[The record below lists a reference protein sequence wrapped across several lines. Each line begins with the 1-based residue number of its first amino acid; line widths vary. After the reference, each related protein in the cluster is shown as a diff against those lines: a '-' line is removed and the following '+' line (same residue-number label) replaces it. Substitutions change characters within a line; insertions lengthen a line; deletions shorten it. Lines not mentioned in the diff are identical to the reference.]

1 MHILVYRK
9 HYDPCLWYDLFY
21 HMAGEEDLNVSF
33 GDGVTAADLAM
44 GDLLMMMR
52 LRLCR
57 VYLEARHLYR
67 LDNIREINKNDQYFK
82 MKDVFESFC
91 VKGLS
96 KALLPALGLH
106 NIHSTLYPGAP
117 SFFTPLFVAVLA
129 NDQRFLKALI
139 SKGADPSSQPPA
151 PEGNYGLLHLAARLG
166 HHSLIRVLVKAGCP
180 VNANAHPYGT
190 SRTPLAIAAH
200 YGNLA
205 CVKALAN
212 SPGFDL
218 KSSKGDNALSAAA
231 QQGQFHVIPTLVK
244 LGCSVDDSP
253 HSNLITPLH
262 VAAMGDHAG
271 AVETLLRLGANPFSV
286 SSRGGTAL
294 HLAAEHG
301 SSDVIPILVQAG
313 LSPYYDADC
322 IGKQSSPFHTAALYG
337 ALNVL
342 KAFIN
347 SNCPIPSSSEDS
359 LLHYALGVR
368 HYPKPN
374 SSMSLVL
381 SKRISIR
388 FLAEL
393 VELGCS
399 VTTTD
404 QTSEAG
410 SLPIHYASHH
420 NDPAVIQL
428 LINLGCPMNAFTR
441 SKEGSRLTP
450 MQVAAGDNS
459 VQAIRVL
466 AANGCNVDFHHPLE
480 DPPLHVAV
488 RSGSME
494 AVRAL
499 LELGARVTLRNQSGS
514 LPMHTAIV
522 SNQIEMIKILFQY
535 GASVTDA
542 HQSSEGQAQVPVD
555 DEDAKCMEELFKYG
569 ATYAYIPFSEIS
581 SPAEKAAR
589 VLIKHLNKLRHGT
602 MDICP
607 LSLAV
612 YNHNR
617 AAARKLIE
625 LGANVDAMPMSDFN
639 PLRLACILGL
649 ADIAGDLI
657 DFGASCDILQDGE
670 FLPLHTAIKY
680 NHSSVVQT
688 LINKGCDPTVP
699 TIVRGKPDL
708 TPFQLACI
716 MRCPEILQILH
727 KLVPNIHQ
735 LTPDHLSP
743 LHLAILEPG
752 IGRTSHNGSV
762 TVQPLKINAVR
773 QEETV
778 KLLLKYGCNVNATA
792 WDLTPL
798 DFAVHYELKDIVFL
812 LVKAGGERGDKITD
826 REEMRKR
833 IEFFEG
839 RVATLSL
846 KVDKM
851 EARIQTLEDEVKSE
865 SIPNHPKC
873 TCHLDIDTQ
882 LGKYFNVHFLYVFVY
897 VHVCMYMCV
906 CVSGCVCL
914 CIYLRMC
921 VPPYIALCR
930 HVQLQ
935 CVFLF
940 VIVFYLL

>member
-9 HYDPCLWYDLFY
+9 QYDPCVWYDLFY

-33 GDGVTAADLAM
+33 GGGVTAADLAR
-44 GDLLMMMR
+44 GDTLMMMR
-52 LRLCR
+52 LRLCQ

-82 MKDVFESFC
+82 MKNAIESFC

-96 KALLPALGLH
+96 KALLPALGSH

-129 NDQRFLKALI
+129 NDWPFLKALI
-139 SKGADPSSQPPA
+139 SKGAKPSSQPPA

-166 HHSLIRVLVKAGCP
+166 HHSLIRVLIKAGCP

-200 YGNLA
+200 YGNLT

-218 KSSKGDNALSAAA
+218 KSSKGADALSAAA

-244 LGCSVDDSP
+244 LGCRVDDSP
-253 HSNLITPLH
+253 HSSLITPLH

-271 AVETLLRLGANPFSV
+271 VVETLLRLGANPFSV
-286 SSRGGTAL
+286 SSRGETAL

-301 SSDVIPILVQAG
+301 SSDVIPILVHAG
-313 LSPYYDADC
+313 LSPYDADC
-322 IGKQSSPFHTAALYG
+322 TGKRSSPFHTAALYG

-342 KAFIN
+342 KAFIK
-347 SNCPIPSSSEDS
+347 SNCFIPSSSEDS

-368 HYPKPN
+368 HYPKVNP
-374 SSMSLVL
+374 SMPLVL
-381 SKRISIR
+381 PKRISTH

-399 VTTTD
+399 VTTID
-404 QTSEAG
+404 HTSELG
-410 SLPIHYASHH
+410 KLPIHYASHH

-428 LINLGCPMNAFTR
+428 LIDLGCPKNAFTR
-441 SKEGSRLTP
+441 SKDGCRLTP
-450 MQVAAGDNS
+450 MQVAAGYNS
-459 VQAIRVL
+459 VEVIRVL

-480 DPPLHVAV
+480 DPPLHVAI
-488 RSGSME
+488 SYGSVE

-499 LELGARVTLRNQSGS
+499 LELEASVTLRNQSRR

-522 SNQIEMIKILFQY
+522 SNQIEMIDILFQY
-535 GASVTDA
+535 GASV
-542 HQSSEGQAQVPVD
+542 EGQAQVFVD
-555 DEDAKCMEELFKYG
+555 DEDAKCMKELFKYDT
-569 ATYAYIPFSEIS
+569 TYAYFPFSEMS
-581 SPAEKAAR
+581 SPADRAAR
-589 VLIKHLNKLRHGT
+589 LLIKHINKLRNRPK
-602 MDICP
+602 DIYP
-607 LSLAV
+607 LSFAV
-612 YNHNR
+612 YHKNR

-625 LGANVDAMPMSDFN
+625 LGANVDAMPMSDWN

-649 ADIAGDLI
+649 ADIVGDLI
-657 DFGASCDILQDGE
+657 DFGANCDIRQDGE

-680 NHSSVVQT
+680 NRPSVVQT
-688 LINKGCDPTVP
+688 LINKGCDPNVP

-716 MRCPEILQILH
+716 MRCPEIVQILH
-727 KLVPNIHQ
+727 NWVPNIHR

-743 LHLAILEPG
+743 LHLAILKPG

-762 TVQPLKINAVR
+762 TVQPLKIKAAR

-778 KLLLKYGCNVNATA
+778 ELLLKYGCNVNATA
-792 WDLTPL
+792 LDLTPL
-798 DFAVHYELKDIVFL
+798 DFALHYELKEIVYL
-812 LVKAGGERGDKITD
+812 LVEAGGERGDKITD
-826 REEMRKR
+826 REEMRNR
-833 IEFFEG
+833 IEFLEG
-839 RVATLSL
+839 RVASLDL

-851 EARIQTLEDEVKSE
+851 EARLQTLEDHEVKSE
-865 SIPNHPKC
+865 SILNHPKY
-873 TCHLDIDTQ
+873 TCHLDIDTH
-882 LGKYFNVHFLYVFVY
+882 LGKYFNVNFCMACVY
-897 VHVCMYMCV
+897 IHVCVFPCMCV
-906 CVSGCVCL
+906 HTYDCVSLHTLYCS
-914 CIYLRMC
+914 
-921 VPPYIALCR
+921 YIASCYGVL
-930 HVQLQ
+930 LQ
-935 CVFLF
+935 CVFHF
-940 VIVFYLL
+940 AIAFYLL